1 MRQGRLR
8 VGDMHEVTISVI
20 YLSDVIIFHLYI
32 SDVIIIQNQDI
43 VKNKSLIT
51 LKLFEISE
59 KPCKKNQ

>member
-1 MRQGRLR
+1 M
-8 VGDMHEVTISVI
+8 GDMHEVTISFI

-32 SDVIIIQNQDI
+32 SDIIISNQDI
-43 VKNKSLIT
+43 VKNKSLLT